1 MFPQEKRISY
11 QDNPERLVDAH
22 KSKEAQPSD
31 ASYVSYVALCSH
43 CSHTETRPSEKEL
56 QTNSRSRRLA
66 VGLLWI
72 VCFPS
77 LALKILKLVQEN
89 VHILI
94 SLRFCFASY
103 LAQATAL
110 QQCVYVFFGLETCR
124 CLLHGKTVFFFTV
137 DTWWQR
143 RRMPRLADLEQ
154 MAYELFLCCTRM
166 LEYARI
172 CKNMQEYA
180 RICENM

>member
-22 KSKEAQPSD
+22 KSKKAQPSD

-56 QTNSRSRRLA
+56 
-66 VGLLWI
+66 
-72 VCFPS
+72 
-77 LALKILKLVQEN
+77 
-89 VHILI
+89 HILI

-103 LAQATAL
+103 LAKATAL
-110 QQCVYVFFGLETCR
+110 QQCVDVFFGLETCR

-172 CKNMQEYA
+172 CKNM
-180 RICENM
+180 

>member
-77 LALKILKLVQEN
+77 LAFKILKLVQEN

-103 LAQATAL
+103 LAKATAL
-110 QQCVYVFFGLETCR
+110 QQCVDVFFVWKPVAASCMARRCFFSPWIPGGKGGACR
-124 CLLHGKTVFFFTV
+124 AWRTWSRWHMSCFF
-137 DTWWQR
+137 
-143 RRMPRLADLEQ
+143 A
-154 MAYELFLCCTRM
+154 A
-166 LEYARI
+166 
-172 CKNMQEYA
+172 QE
-180 RICENM
+180 C